1 MALLLSC
8 YTYEVSRY
16 TLRWSRATGVSMKA
30 LASKRDPSWFRSQ
43 GRQNIIRWV
52 FPPSFPYLL
61 HVRLNFN
68 LFPAQTS
75 RLTSPPQRN
84 KNKIY
89 SLPIWTCTKFITIR
103 WSWRRITTHYRIIN
117 LYFIFFLPQ
126 QVDRHVEH
134 STVQAIRQW
143 RRLPPVISQQHIPLL
158 QVRLTS
164 DARNVYTVKP
174 VSCLLSCLPIPWCL
188 LLCQKLNRVLFT
200 FN

>member
-1 MALLLSC
+1 
-8 YTYEVSRY
+8 
-16 TLRWSRATGVSMKA
+16 MKA
-30 LASKRDPSWFRSQ
+30 LASKRDYSWFSSQ
-43 GRQNIIRWV
+43 GRQNIIRGI

-75 RLTSPPQRN
+75 RLTNPSQRN
-84 KNKIY
+84 KKRFTVFHNELVQ
-89 SLPIWTCTKFITIR
+89 SLSPFGGLNVESRPTIAL
-103 WSWRRITTHYRIIN
+103 SI
-117 LYFIFFLPQ
+117 FIFFPQ

-188 LLCQKLNRVLFT
+188 LLCQKLNLVLFT